1 SHKEF
6 IEMSGHSKW
15 HTIKHK
21 KGALD
26 AKRGK
31 LFTKLIKEIT
41 VAARTG
47 GGDPDANA
55 RLRKAISDAKGANMP
70 NDTIDRAVKRGTG
83 ELEGVSYDEIT
94 YEGYGPGG
102 VAIMVESMT
111 DNRNRTVAEIRHL
124 FSKNGGNLGAS
135 GSVSYLFDK
144 KGYIVVDK
152 GAKSEDELFELVIEA
167 GAEDLRDDEDNFEI
181 ITAPESFDSVLS
193 AVKGAGIEPQVAE
206 VEMVPQNYVKLEGP
220 DAKQMLK
227 LMESLEDHDDVQ
239 KVSAN
244 FDISEADME

>member
-1 SHKEF
+1 
-6 IEMSGHSKW
+6 MSGHSKW

-47 GGDPDANA
+47 GDPDANA
-55 RLRKAISDAKGANMP
+55 RLRKAVSDAKGANMP
-70 NDTIDRAVKRGTG
+70 NDTIARAIRKGTG
-83 ELEGVSYDEIT
+83 EEEGVTYEEIT

-102 VAIMVESMT
+102 VAVMVDSMT
-111 DNRNRTVAEIRHL
+111 DNRNRTVAEIRHI
-124 FSKNGGNLGAS
+124 FGKNGGNLGTA
-135 GSVSYLFDK
+135 GAVNWMFEK
-144 KGYIVVDK
+144 KGYIVVE
-152 GAKSEDELFELVIEA
+152 KSARPEEELFEIVTEA
-167 GAEDLRDDEDNFEI
+167 GAEDLRDDEDNFEV
-181 ITAPESFDSVLS
+181 ITAPEDFDAVLE
-193 AVKGAGIEPQVAE
+193 AVKRAGIEPQVAE
-206 VEMVPQNYVKLEGP
+206 VEMVPKEYKRLEG
-220 DAKQMLK
+220 AEARQMLK

-244 FDISEADME
+244 FDISEADMASA